1 MRRRKTIY
9 PPAKTATAG
18 GASGTDA
25 RPAAPNRV
33 VSIDLAA
40 IRGRSG
46 LSPGM
51 RVQITGGLYS
61 GESAIVESVAGG
73 VIPAVV
79 VRTAAGRTRRMRAI
93 DLVPMATGS
102 DDPTSES
109 AEAR

>member
-1 MRRRKTIY
+1 MRRRKTTY
-9 PPAKTATAG
+9 PPPKTATTG
-18 GASGTDA
+18 GASSADA
-25 RPAAPNRV
+25 RTAAANRV

-61 GESAIVESVAGG
+61 GESATVESVAGG

-93 DLVPMATGS
+93 DLVPLASRS
-102 DDPTSES
+102 DDAASGS
-109 AEAR
+109 AEPG